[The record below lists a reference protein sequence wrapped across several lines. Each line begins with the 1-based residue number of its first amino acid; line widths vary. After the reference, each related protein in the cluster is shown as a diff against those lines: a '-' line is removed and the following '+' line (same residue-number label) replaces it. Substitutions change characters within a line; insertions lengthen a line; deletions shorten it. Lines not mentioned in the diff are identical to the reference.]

1 VEPAYTHTTWVVRPD
16 HEAEFVERWQ
26 DWVEWSHH
34 AGLQAHAVLLRDV
47 DNPGTYVSFGP
58 WESVGAVRNWRAL
71 RGYQD
76 RVKRLSDIV
85 ERFEPRTFTVVAE
98 T

>member
-1 VEPAYTHTTWVVRPD
+1 MEPAYTHTTWVVKKE
-16 HEAEFVERWQ
+16 HESEFVERWR

-34 AGLQAHAVLLRDV
+34 AGLQAHAVLLHDV
-47 DNPGTYVSFGP
+47 DNPGTFVSFGP

-71 RGYQD
+71 RGYQE
-76 RVKRLSDIV
+76 RVKRLSEVV
-85 ERFEPRTFTVVAE
+85 ERFEPKTFTVVAE